1 MFVRLGSHTQLPSL
15 TTVVHVKP
23 QGAGARLTFKQLSA
37 NTVPAM
43 LRAHDG
49 AEHDSD
55 QTSGHVHLPLT
66 ILALRDPVPKGTVH
80 L

>member
-1 MFVRLGSHTQLPSL
+1 LPSL

-43 LRAHDG
+43 LRAMTVPSTTPITPD
-49 AEHDSD
+49 
-55 QTSGHVHLPLT
+55 PP
-66 ILALRDPVPKGTVH
+66 ILVI
-80 L
+80 